1 MATENTAWQLE
12 DFVDSLVVELDKTR
26 ETLAVKAINK
36 PLTYTV
42 KELALDLNI
51 FPSYDGDQVR
61 FITAQPGQEG
71 ASKVTIQL
79 NSITDQ
85 QVRATTKTPTA
96 RNDLKIEEIDVD
108 RSTKKKLRK
117 LGVNSVDD
125 LKQIE
130 KKNVDLKR
138 VADNDIDYTKLAN
151 QIQKSKRSQTP
162 PRVSA
167 VSFSNDQKDGP
178 CLVIKGENLAVDPKF
193 PPVAVINQTL
203 AEVMSSSD
211 KEMKIQIAG
220 AQELMENNEVILTFD
235 PFAVMKMNVKA

>member
-85 QVRATTKTPTA
+85 QVRATTKTPTTK
-96 RNDLKIEEIDVD
+96 NDLKIEEIDVD
-108 RSTKKKLRK
+108 NSTKKKLRK
-117 LGVNSVDD
+117 LGVNSVED

-138 VADNDIDYTKLAN
+138 VADNDIDYSKLAN

-162 PRVSA
+162 PRVNA
-167 VSFSNDQKDGP
+167 VSFSNDQTEGP

-193 PPVAVINQTL
+193 PPVAVINQKL
-203 AEVMSSSD
+203 AEVMSSSNQ
-211 KEMKIQIAG
+211 EMKIQIA
-220 AQELMENNEVILTFD
+220 ATQKLMDNNEVILTFD